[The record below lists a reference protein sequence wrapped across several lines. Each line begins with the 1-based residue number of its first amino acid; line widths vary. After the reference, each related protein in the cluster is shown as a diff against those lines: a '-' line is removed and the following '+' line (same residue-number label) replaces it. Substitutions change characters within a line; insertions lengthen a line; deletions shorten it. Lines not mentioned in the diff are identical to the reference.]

1 MHDDEIARH
10 LQEALNSGELKLA
23 ESFGKPLQEDA
34 GWEAT
39 PDGLR
44 MPFKVLKN
52 AGMAPPEVELFHRR
66 AALQTALQDCSDEAE
81 RQTLM
86 RELSDLQQ
94 SIALRLDALR
104 SSGRI

>member
-1 MHDDEIARH
+1 MQDDEIARH
-10 LQEALNSGELKLA
+10 LQEALKSGELKLA
-23 ESFGKPLQEDA
+23 ENFGKPLQEDA

-66 AALQTALQDCSDEAE
+66 AALQEAITRCSDDSE
-81 RQTLM
+81 RRLLM
-86 RELSDLQQ
+86 CELSDLQQ

-104 SSGRI
+104 SSGRL

>member
-1 MHDDEIARH
+1 MQDDEIARH
-10 LQEALNSGELKLA
+10 LQDALKSGELKLA

-34 GWEAT
+34 GWAAT

-66 AALQTALQDCSDEAE
+66 AALQAEIAQCADETQ
-81 RQTLM
+81 RQSLM

-104 SSGRI
+104 SSGRL